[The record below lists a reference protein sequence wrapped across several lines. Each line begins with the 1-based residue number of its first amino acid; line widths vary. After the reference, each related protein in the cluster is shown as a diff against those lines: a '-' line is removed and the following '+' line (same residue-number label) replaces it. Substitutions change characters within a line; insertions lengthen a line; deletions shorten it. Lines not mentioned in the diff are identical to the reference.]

1 MSGPPHVPVQGRG
14 CESLQVGVYEP
25 LGLSPVPLRLHLG
38 SLAVSCADTV
48 HRWLP
53 GKWAH
58 SVFTEGG
65 GAQFSCD
72 TLGPGRRSPPVSEG
86 RLEAPGTQTSGVGS
100 RLGAGAVGPLPRT
113 ASWPQEAGRFLQLS
127 SLQRPRGAARQALL
141 PAGTGGPG
149 TTGGARPPGAG
160 HSGVRFRLALPRQ
173 GPA

>member
-1 MSGPPHVPVQGRG
+1 MSGPRHVPVQGRG

-25 LGLSPVPLRLHLG
+25 LGLSPVPLCLHLW

-58 SVFTEGG
+58 CVFTEGA

-72 TLGPGRRSPPVSEG
+72 TLGPGCRSPPVSEG
-86 RLEAPGTQTSGVGS
+86 RLEAPGTRTSGVGS

-113 ASWPQEAGRFLQLS
+113 ASWPREAGRFLQLS

-160 HSGVRFRLALPRQ
+160 HSGVRFCLALPRQ